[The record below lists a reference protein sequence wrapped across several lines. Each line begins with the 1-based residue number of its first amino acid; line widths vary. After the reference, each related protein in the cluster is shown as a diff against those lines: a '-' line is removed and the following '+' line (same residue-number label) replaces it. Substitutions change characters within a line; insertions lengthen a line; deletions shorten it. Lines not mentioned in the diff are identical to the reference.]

1 MKWWKN
7 LFERRFFDAPVF
19 WEPSWDRVKEQCDY
33 FLKSSGLGFSPK
45 GRLILDLGAGTG
57 SHCAYLKEREFRVTG
72 IEYSQVI
79 TDKGRDLY
87 PGLDLE
93 QGDMRDLIHIHAY
106 DAITFFDTSFGLF
119 DDETNLALLSST
131 CNALKEGGC
140 LAIDYMNPG
149 FWSKMTEEI
158 KYSDYSVPGGT
169 YVRQYEYDA
178 NSFRLRDRGRYL
190 SPEGKEE
197 IYPDQ
202 ILALYTPEI
211 LEKMLK
217 QVGFDE
223 VHFYGTNE
231 YSYPAELIPIGPKS
245 AFIMAIAKKNK
256 K

>member
-7 LFERRFFDAPVF
+7 LFEKRFYDAPVF

-33 FLKSSGLGFSPK
+33 FLKASGLGFSSQ
-45 GRLILDLGAGTG
+45 GRLVLDLGAGIG

-79 TDKGRDLY
+79 TDKGQKLY

-106 DAITFFDTSFGLF
+106 DAITFFDTSFGIF
-119 DDETNLALLSST
+119 DDEANLTLLSRA
-131 CNALKEGGC
+131 CNALKDGGC
-140 LAIDYMNPG
+140 LSIDYMNPD
-149 FWSKMTEEI
+149 FWSLVTEEV
-158 KYSDYSVPGGT
+158 KYNDYKVSGGT
-169 YVRQYEYDA
+169 YKRRYEYD
-178 NSFRLRDRGRYL
+178 STSMRLHDHGRYL

-202 ILALYTPEI
+202 ILALYPPAV

-217 QVGFDE
+217 KVGFDE
-223 VHFYGTNE
+223 VHFYGTNGS
-231 YSYPAELIPIGPKS
+231 SYPAELIPVGPKS
-245 AFIMAIAKKNK
+245 AFIMAIAKKNRK
-256 K
+256 